1 MNIKIKLRILIS
13 SIVVVGIV
21 FGVIFIVSKGEKVE
35 VKNLIRAYNTL
46 ITKAHLDLNASLMR
60 SMTSDWQMK
69 KIDSYIASNL
79 KKGRI
84 IKADLIEIHFEGVK
98 VEKDLATVIT
108 KERWLWGYVDPASK
122 KPVSEFFD
130 ELFGI
135 TYHLKK
141 EESHWVVDDIV
152 NEFIGKAAD

>member
-1 MNIKIKLRILIS
+1 M
-13 SIVVVGIV
+13 SIG
-21 FGVIFIVSKGEKVE
+21 GKVE
-35 VKNLIRAYNTL
+35 VTNFVRAYNGL
-46 ITKAHLDLNASLMR
+46 MTKAHLELNSSLMR
-60 SMTSDWQMK
+60 NMTSDWQYK

-84 IKADLIEIHFEGVK
+84 IKADLIELHFEDVK

-108 KERWLWGYVDPASK
+108 KERWLWCYVDPASK

-141 EESHWVVDDIV
+141 EGSRWVVDDIV

>member
-1 MNIKIKLRILIS
+1 MKIKIKLKILLL
-13 SIVVVGIV
+13 SIVIV
-21 FGVIFIVSKGEKVE
+21 AAVLAVIFMFSEGEKVE
-35 VKNLIRAYNTL
+35 VKNLVRAYNSL

-84 IKADLIEIHFEGVK
+84 IKGDLIELHFEGVK

-122 KPVSEFFD
+122 KPVSELFD
-130 ELFGI
+130 ELYGI

-141 EESHWVVDDIV
+141 EGSRWVVDDIV